1 MSASR
6 SSLPTAGLAAISI
19 DTGELGGVATAR
31 AAGVPDGA
39 IVAIDIDSG
48 DWAVADSVLGAGE
61 RLRRQR
67 PDATDVWSVR
77 VGHRAVYSFAG
88 SSTRG
93 ASE

>member
-1 MSASR
+1 MTTR
-6 SSLPTAGLAAISI
+6 RPV
-19 DTGELGGVATAR
+19 EETAR
-31 AAGVPDGA
+31 LGQAIYERDVRKQVEPAHDGA

>member
-1 MSASR
+1 MTTR
-6 SSLPTAGLAAISI
+6 RPV
-19 DTGELGGVATAR
+19 EETAR
-31 AAGVPDGA
+31 LGQAIYERHVRKQVEPAYNGA

-67 PDATDVWSVR
+67 PEATDVWSVR

-88 SSTRG
+88 SATRG

>member
-1 MSASR
+1 MTTR
-6 SSLPTAGLAAISI
+6 RPV
-19 DTGELGGVATAR
+19 EETAR
-31 AAGVPDGA
+31 LGQAIYERDVRKQVESAHDGA

-67 PDATDVWSVR
+67 PEATDVWSVR

-88 SSTRG
+88 SATRG

>member
-1 MSASR
+1 MTPR
-6 SSLPTAGLAAISI
+6 RPV
-19 DTGELGGVATAR
+19 EETAR
-31 AAGVPDGA
+31 LGQAIYERDVRKQVEPAHNGAIVA

-67 PDATDVWSVR
+67 PEATDVWSVR

-88 SSTRG
+88 SATRG